1 MRIGKIRLN
10 NRLYMKAF
18 VISIV
23 LLLLSFSIG
32 AQSVK
37 PYSEHYYQ
45 RVDEFAKQ
53 PAITSKD
60 IIMLGNSL
68 TEKGGDWGQR
78 LHLKNVVNRGIIGDG
93 SAGVSDRLYQIL
105 PGHPKRIFLLIG
117 INDISNDIST
127 DSIAETIAKII
138 DRIQKESLH
147 TKLYLQSVLPINESF
162 GRYKKLINRTD
173 TVPELNGKLQRLAAA
188 KKIRFINLFP
198 HFVIPGT
205 HILRK
210 ELSVDGLHLNESGY
224 AVWVKCL
231 RKYI

>member
-162 GRYKKLINRTD
+162 GRYKKLINRAD